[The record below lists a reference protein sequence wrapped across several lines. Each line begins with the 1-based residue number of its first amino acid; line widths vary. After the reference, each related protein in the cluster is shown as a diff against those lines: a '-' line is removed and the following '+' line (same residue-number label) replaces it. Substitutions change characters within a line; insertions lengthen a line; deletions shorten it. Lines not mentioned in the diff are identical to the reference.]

1 MTPRRAERASREPA
15 WFGGGDAAA
24 PFAELVPPRPPQT
37 LFVGRLSRET
47 TEDKLRR
54 EFEQF
59 GPIKVLRIVEDSEVC
74 RAPALRAPRHANT
87 RPPPVTHTHTHTPED
102 RQTQERAP

>member
-1 MTPRRAERASREPA
+1 MPRAT
-15 WFGGGDAAA
+15 
-24 PFAELVPPRPPQT
+24 PQT

-59 GPIKVLRIVEDSEVC
+59 GPIKLLRIVEDSEVC
-74 RAPALRAPRHANT
+74 RASSLRASPQK
-87 RPPPVTHTHTHTPED
+87 HTHHHNGED
-102 RQTQERAP
+102 RQTQSARRDDIHSLWVQ

>member
-1 MTPRRAERASREPA
+1 MSLLTVPRAT
-15 WFGGGDAAA
+15 
-24 PFAELVPPRPPQT
+24 PQT

-59 GPIKVLRIVEDSEVC
+59 GPIKSLRIVEDSEVSC
-74 RAPALRAPRHANT
+74 ASSLRAPPQNT
-87 RPPPVTHTHTHTPED
+87 HHRAGED
-102 RQTQERAP
+102 RQTQSARRDDIHSLWVQ

>member
-1 MTPRRAERASREPA
+1 MPRAT
-15 WFGGGDAAA
+15 
-24 PFAELVPPRPPQT
+24 PQT

-74 RAPALRAPRHANT
+74 RASSPRAAPRKHAAAAL
-87 RPPPVTHTHTHTPED
+87 HTHTHAHPKRTD
-102 RQTQERAP
+102 RPKSARHDDIHSLWVQ